1 MRKTITNI
9 LIIMLCIFQ
18 TACGKTA
25 ADVPASDQPQ
35 TANAPGIEPDAAR
48 AYLAVVDEIA
58 AHLGYD
64 EAEASE
70 GEFLHGGFL
79 FDWDG
84 DGTQE
89 LCLLLK
95 TSPREPDSWDGT
107 PLYGWY
113 APTLSLYT
121 YQNGQAMRAGDCDL
135 YFSTAGRE
143 AAVASVMTDKG
154 MQYVRWDHY
163 GIENVSYAGCYEFI
177 DGTVQK
183 TEMPSE
189 HIAALESADSV
200 QAFLDALGADRTQ
213 LLLYNSSGEAGIAAE
228 QNARELRDAL
238 AGYAA

>member
-163 GIENVSYAGCYEFI
+163 GIENVSYAGCYELT

-183 TEMPSE
+183 SEVPSE

-200 QAFLDALGADRTQ
+200 
-213 LLLYNSSGEAGIAAE
+213 
-228 QNARELRDAL
+228 
-238 AGYAA
+238 